1 MADTGELDKS
11 GQGLY
16 TLPMEEPS
24 WLNLKILNLSNN
36 NITEIDT
43 GNLPPTLEYLDM
55 SDNPLRIIKGL
66 FPEGLLY
73 LILTNTNI
81 GKLPVL
87 PDSLSELNII
97 NTPISKKYNIVSK
110 SEITDKE
117 IIEKISG
124 KPYEKYETMLYND
137 PGKVTSK
144 LPSSINSSDLS
155 NNDEINMSNLGG
167 GARHM
172 GGGPVF
178 TTPLVMVLGH
188 RETNDDIIYQ
198 VLTLN
203 EGEKEVMRQYLEPY
217 EPLYGSEAP
226 TIPSPSQGPPHVYF
240 SSSHGEDIFF
250 EKPVPPGC
258 IYITLHECGDLTTLH
273 NYSKIML
280 AFDDIPRGI
289 KDKLRDP
296 IKYKNELT
304 KEFGYMFHI
313 HYPEAPHPSDRTYL
327 ESIRLP
333 FLEWGN
339 VFAKSGVYSIDVDNH
354 FTDNTKKGE
363 ERQLHSYNGNF
374 TDNNIMT
381 MYHTSLFPTYNQ
393 VKRHIGDR
401 YTLNIYEKMREFKYT
416 QSWLF
421 KHFPGIHY
429 NFSCRALLHHNS
441 ENNRMYQRRHKS
453 LDAAEAYINQ
463 LPNNAIHSNTVMD
476 MFHRYQ
482 DQGIIYMVK
491 KLIDRGIDLNE
502 PSKYT
507 GLRPLQQAVYSL
519 QIGIV
524 KELLKV
530 KGIDKSDTDRLLKNG
545 LKYAIS
551 RSGSEEEKQENR
563 EAAAEIHRLL
573 HPVRS
578 NKSYAKRKATRRK
591 ATRRKTRS
599 RRRFKK

>member
-1 MADTGELDKS
+1 MLEQHQVHAQELHAYD
-11 GQGLY
+11 QRY
-16 TLPMEEPS
+16 
-24 WLNLKILNLSNN
+24 
-36 NITEIDT
+36 
-43 GNLPPTLEYLDM
+43 
-55 SDNPLRIIKGL
+55 
-66 FPEGLLY
+66 
-73 LILTNTNI
+73 
-81 GKLPVL
+81 
-87 PDSLSELNII
+87 SELHG
-97 NTPISKKYNIVSK
+97 ISKKYNIVSK

-137 PGKVTSK
+137 PDKVTSK

-155 NNDEINMSNLGG
+155 NNDDDEINMSNLAG
-167 GARHM
+167 GARQM

-188 RETNDDIIYQ
+188 RETDDDIIYQ

-217 EPLYGSEAP
+217 EPMYGSEAP

-296 IKYKNELT
+296 IKYKDDLT
-304 KEFGYMFHI
+304 REFGYMFHI

-327 ESIRLP
+327 ES
-333 FLEWGN
+333 
-339 VFAKSGVYSIDVDNH
+339 
-354 FTDNTKKGE
+354 
-363 ERQLHSYNGNF
+363 
-374 TDNNIMT
+374 
-381 MYHTSLFPTYNQ
+381 YNQ
-393 VKRHIGDR
+393 VKRRIGDR
-401 YTLNIYEKMREFKYT
+401 YTLNKLYEKMREFKYT

-441 ENNRMYQRRHKS
+441 ENKRMYQRRHKS

-519 QIGIV
+519 QVGSV

-563 EAAAEIHRLL
+563 EAAAEIYKLL
-573 HPVRS
+573 HVSKVKTMRRHRTTRKYRHS
-578 NKSYAKRKATRRK
+578 KKAKTRRG
-591 ATRRKTRS
+591 
-599 RRRFKK
+599 